1 MTQTAELEGPGRFI
15 TRPNCGEAV
24 VGFGGF
30 PSGFWFALV
39 MTGLLCGVV
48 VVVCCCCVLL
58 SLLASSVLVL
68 PFWNRNFYSV
78 ILC

>member
-1 MTQTAELEGPGRFI
+1 MTKMTELEGPGRFI
-15 TRPNCGEAV
+15 TRPNSGEAV

-39 MTGLLCGVV
+39 WPVYCGLL
-48 VVVCCCCVLL
+48 L
-58 SLLASSVLVL
+58 LLALVL

-78 ILC
+78 LFYIGSV